1 MKKEKNLGKL
11 VYVSRNISVV
21 ERLIKKKKKKIPI
34 IFNYLERAKGGKDGG
49 KLSWK
54 RTGEKFFARSVHP
67 KIASRRLYHGDAIRP
82 SNFPARLRRNSAVS
96 DFFRRRR
103 ASPSRVIAF
112 PRNRWTPRVIAGDFI
127 RQSAR
132 GKRPI
137 QPTSLGKL
145 SQLFDESRYSSLV
158 DVPWKSRFR

>member
-1 MKKEKNLGKL
+1 MKLES
-11 VYVSRNISVV
+11 YR
-21 ERLIKKKKKKIPI
+21 ECFPI

-54 RTGEKFFARSVHP
+54 RTGEKFFAGSVHP